1 GLSEADRARM
11 RRQGV
16 LPLETQDALHLLD
29 TALATTEPN
38 LVAIRLDAAA
48 LRTEAANDSLAPLM
62 RELVPAR
69 ARTELPGSRPDSGY
83 RQRLA
88 GLPEAERAAALLS
101 LVRTEIAGV
110 LGHGTTGGIP
120 AGRAFTELGF
130 DSLTAVDLRN
140 RLNKATG
147 LSLPTTLIFDYP
159 NPAELAGFLLPQLV
173 EVRPDADQ
181 RRAALDSTSSPVNP
195 AADEPIAIV
204 GMACRY
210 PGGISSPEDLWR
222 MVMAGDE
229 GISLFPENRD
239 WDLDALYS
247 PDADQLGTFYTKEGG
262 FLHDAGDFDA
272 EFFGISPREALAMDP
287 QQRLLLETSWEV
299 FERAGIDPATVRGT
313 DTGVFAGVMYHDYAS
328 RLSTVPDELEGYLG
342 NGSAGSIASGRLSY
356 TFGLEGPA
364 VTVDTACSSSLV
376 ALHLAVQSLRQGE
389 CSLALAGGVTV
400 MSTPGAFVEF
410 SRQRGLALDGRCK
423 SYAQAADGTGWSE
436 GVGVLLVERLSDAVR
451 NGHRV
456 LAVVRGSAVN
466 QDGASNGLTA
476 PNGPSQQR
484 VIRQALASAR
494 LSAAEV
500 DAVEGHGTGTTLGD
514 PIEAQ
519 ALLATYGQERQK
531 PLWLGSVKSNLGH
544 TQAAA
549 GVAGVIKM
557 VMAMRHGVLPATL
570 HVDEPSSHVDWSAGG
585 VRLLTEQTAWPE
597 VDRPRRAGV
606 SSFGISG
613 TNAHVILE
621 QGPAELPVEVP
632 VQAGPVPVVLSAA
645 GEVALRAQAARLAP
659 LVEDS
664 PVAVLGQALATTRA
678 VLDHRAVVVAGDA
691 AELRQGLLAL
701 AAGEPGAGVVT
712 GSATNGGWAFLFAGQ
727 GAQRGG
733 MGSELYERFPVF
745 ARALDEALELLDI
758 RGEFFGADAEVLEG
772 TGIAQPALFAF
783 EVALFRL
790 WESWGVR
797 PDAVAGH
804 SVGEVVAAHVA
815 GVLSLADA
823 CTLVAARGRLM
834 QALPAGG
841 VMVAVEV
848 TEEEVLPLLGDDVS
862 LAAVNGPTSVVVSG
876 AGPAVERVVAALSG
890 RRSRRLRVSHAFHS
904 PLMEP
909 MLDEFRQVLAGLSF
923 ESPTLRFVSTVT
935 GAPVSE
941 EIATPE
947 YWVEHARK
955 AVRFAD
961 AVSAL
966 HADGVETFVELGP
979 DGVLSAM
986 GSAVAPAGV
995 FVPSVRRDRDEP
1007 ASVLTALAHAHV
1019 RGASVAWDA
1028 VFGRSRGPAVDLPT
1042 YAFQRRHYWLKE
1054 GTQSAGQVA
1063 AGFGAAGHPLLGAV
1077 VELPDSGGCL
1087 LTGTLAL
1094 EAQEWLADHVVAG
1107 TALVPGTA
1115 FLECALRA
1123 GREVGCDRVAE
1134 LALEVPL
1141 VLPERGGVAV
1151 QVAVAA
1157 QDEHGAR
1164 PFSVYARRGED
1175 AWVRHATGVLTGTVP
1190 GEPVSGLPG
1199 AEAGG
1204 WPPAHAVPVDLADFY
1219 PRLAEAGFGY
1229 GPAFQGLRS
1238 VWRHEDEFWAEVS
1251 LPEDVAAQAG
1261 LFSVHPA
1268 LLDAVLHATALIR
1281 PEAGLPFTWSGVR
1294 VARAGA
1300 AELRVRLV
1308 PAADG
1313 ALSLTAHDASG
1324 DFVLSVDSL
1333 TFRQVSERQLRAARG
1348 GQQALFRVDW
1358 QPVAPAGGS
1367 APGYAV
1373 LGRDTLGI
1381 LLRGT
1386 DRLVADLGSLI
1397 GELPS
1402 ETASGMSPGTP
1413 SGASGE
1419 VPELVVLPCFGAPG
1433 LARSTEGADLRPT
1446 LERVLTIL
1454 QDWVADPRLEHARLA
1469 VVTRGAVAPHDGD
1482 DVPDLTGAAVW
1493 GLVRA
1498 AQAEYPGRFVLV
1510 DVDEPD
1516 ALAPALAAALAARE
1530 PQLAVRS
1537 GALRVPRLVPT
1548 AGRAE
1553 PVDWDREGTVLI
1565 TGGTGALGTEI
1576 ARHLVTARG
1585 VRHLLLV
1592 SRGGGGAGTEAL
1604 AAELAEHGA
1613 EVRAVAC
1620 DVSDEDDLARVLA
1633 AVPVDHPLRAV
1644 IHAAGVVDD
1653 AVLPSQSAGR
1663 LAAVLAPK
1671 ADAALHL
1678 HRLTRHLSLDAF
1690 VLFSS
1695 TTSLFGGPGQANYAA
1710 ANALLNGLA
1719 RHRRAAGLPASALVW
1734 GRWESDG
1741 GIVGGLAEADVRRM
1755 ARAGIGALSSA
1766 EALALFDAAVG
1777 AGEAELAA
1785 VLLDRAALRAQARS
1799 GTLLP
1804 LLHGLVPASQR
1815 PGGAAADPDGGA
1827 ELRTRLAGAAEPD
1840 RADLVRRVV
1849 VRELAGVLGHHDAGT
1864 VDADRGFFELGL
1876 DSLTAIDL
1884 RTRLDAATG
1893 LRLPTAVLFDHP
1905 NATALARHLTAA
1917 LAPADAVA
1925 DGDAELRRIIAAI
1938 PVDRLRDAG
1947 VLDLLLRLGGS
1958 EDEQKSM
1965 DHHMADSG
1973 GIDEMALDELIQMA
1987 QDDQRDRD

>member
-1 GLSEADRARM
+1 M
-11 RRQGV
+11 
-16 LPLETQDALHLLD
+16 ETRDALHLLD
-29 TALATTEPN
+29 TALATKEPN
-38 LVAIRLDAAA
+38 LVAARLDAAV
-48 LRTEAANDSLAPLM
+48 LRTEAENDSLAPLM
-62 RELVPAR
+62 RELVPAW
-69 ARTELPGSRPDSGY
+69 ARTELRGSRPDSGY

-88 GLPEAERAAALLS
+88 ALPEAERAGVLLS

-110 LGHGTTGGIP
+110 LGHGTAGEVP

-140 RLNKATG
+140 RLNKVTG

-159 NPAELAGFLLPQLV
+159 SPAELAGFLLPQLV
-173 EVRPDADQ
+173 EVETEQP
-181 RRAALDSTSSPVNP
+181 RAVLDSASSPVNP

-222 MVMAGDE
+222 MVVAGDE

-262 FLHDAGDFDA
+262 FLHDAGEFDA

-299 FERAGIDPATVRGT
+299 FERAGIDPTTLRGT

-328 RLSTVPDELEGYLG
+328 RLSTVPEELEGYLG

-376 ALHLAVQSLRQGE
+376 ALHLAAQSLRQGE
-389 CSLALAGGVTV
+389 CSLALVGGVTV

-410 SRQRGLALDGRCK
+410 SRQRGLAEDGRCK

-456 LAVVRGSAVN
+456 LAVVRGTAVN

-484 VIRQALASAR
+484 VIRQALANAR

-519 ALLATYGQERQK
+519 ALLATYGQERHE

-597 VDRPRRAGV
+597 VERPRRAAV

-621 QGPAELPVEVP
+621 QGPAEEPTELP

-659 LVEDS
+659 LVDDS
-664 PVAVLGQALATTRA
+664 PVAVLGQALARTRA
-678 VLDHRAVVVAGDA
+678 ALDHRAVVVAGDA
-691 AELRQGLLAL
+691 AELRRGLLAL
-701 AAGEPGAGVVT
+701 AAGEPDAGVVT

-727 GAQRGG
+727 GAQRVG
-733 MGSELYERFPVF
+733 MGGELYERFTVF
-745 ARALDEALELLDI
+745 ADALDEALERLGI
-758 RGEFFGADAEVLEG
+758 RGEFFGADAEALEG
-772 TGIAQPALFAF
+772 TGVAQPALFAF

-804 SVGEVVAAHVA
+804 SVGEIAAAHVA
-815 GVLSLADA
+815 GVLSLEDA

-841 VMVAVEV
+841 VMVAVEAS
-848 TEEEVLPLLGDDVS
+848 EEEVLPLLGDDVS

-876 AGPAVERVVAALSG
+876 AEDAVERITEALAD

-904 PLMEP
+904 PLMDP
-909 MLDEFRQVLAGLSF
+909 MLDDFRQVLAGLSF
-923 ESPTLRFVSTVT
+923 HSPTLRFVSTVT

-947 YWVEHARK
+947 YWVKHARQ

-961 AVSAL
+961 AVQSL

-986 GSAVAPAGV
+986 GREVVADGCAL
-995 FVPSVRRDRDEP
+995 FVPAVRRDRDECV
-1007 ASVLTALAHAHV
+1007 AVLTALAHAHV
-1019 RGASVAWDA
+1019 RGATLAWDA
-1028 VFGRSRGPAVDLPT
+1028 VFGRSRVPAVDLPT

-1054 GTQSAGQVA
+1054 GAQSAGQPA
-1063 AGFGAAGHPLLGAV
+1063 AGFGTAGHPLLGAV

-1094 EAQEWLADHVVAG
+1094 DAQEWLADHVIAG

-1123 GREVGCDRVAE
+1123 GREVGCDQVAE

-1141 VLPERGGVAV
+1141 VLPERGDVAV

-1175 AWVRHATGVLTGTVP
+1175 AWVRHATGVLTGAVP
-1190 GEPVSGLPG
+1190 GEPVPGLPG
-1199 AEAGG
+1199 AEAAG

-1251 LPEDVAAQAG
+1251 LPEDVVAQAG

-1294 VARAGA
+1294 VAGAGA
-1300 AELRVRLV
+1300 AELRVRIV
-1308 PAADG
+1308 PGADG
-1313 ALSLTAHDASG
+1313 ALALTAHDASG
-1324 DFVLSVDSL
+1324 AFVLSVDAL
-1333 TFRQVSERQLRAARG
+1333 TFRQVSERQLRAAG
-1348 GQQALFRVDW
+1348 GGRQALFRVDW
-1358 QPVAPAGGS
+1358 QPVVPAGGS

-1373 LGRDTLGI
+1373 LGRDALGI
-1381 LLRGT
+1381 PLRDT
-1386 DRLVADLGSLI
+1386 DRLVADLASLSV
-1397 GELPS
+1397 ELPL
-1402 ETASGMSPGTP
+1402 EAPAGAP
-1413 SGASGE
+1413 SGASSEASSGDPSATSAE
-1419 VPELVVLPCFGAPG
+1419 VPELVVLPCFGEPG
-1433 LARSTEGADLRPT
+1433 HAGPAGETDLRPT
-1446 LERVLTIL
+1446 LTRVLTIL
-1454 QDWVADPRLEHARLA
+1454 QDWVADPRLERARLA
-1469 VVTRGAVAPHDGD
+1469 VVTRGAVAPHDGE

-1510 DVDEPD
+1510 DVDTPD
-1516 ALAPALAAALAARE
+1516 ALAPALATALAARE
-1530 PQLAVRS
+1530 PQLAVRA
-1537 GALRVPRLVPT
+1537 GAVRVPRLVPA

-1553 PVDWDREGTVLI
+1553 PVDWDRDGTVLI

-1592 SRGGGGAGTEAL
+1592 SRSGGGAGAEAL
-1604 AAELAEHGA
+1604 AAELAGHGA

-1633 AVPVDHPLRAV
+1633 DVPVDHPLRAV

-1663 LAAVLAPK
+1663 LATVLAPK

-1678 HRLTRHLSLDAF
+1678 HRLTRHLPLDAF

-1719 RHRRAAGLPASALVW
+1719 QHRRAAGLPASALAW

-1755 ARAGIGALSSA
+1755 ARAGIGALSPA
-1766 EALALFDAAVG
+1766 EVLALFDAAVG

-1799 GTLLP
+1799 GTLVP
-1804 LLHGLVPASQR
+1804 LLHGLVPAPRR
-1815 PGGAAADPDGGA
+1815 PEGGAAGQGGAADPDGGA
-1827 ELRTRLAGAAEPD
+1827 ELRTRLAGAAEAD

-1917 LAPADAVA
+1917 LAPAEAVA
-1925 DGDAELRRIIAAI
+1925 DGDAELRRIVAAI

-1947 VLDLLLRLGGS
+1947 VLDLLLRLAGS